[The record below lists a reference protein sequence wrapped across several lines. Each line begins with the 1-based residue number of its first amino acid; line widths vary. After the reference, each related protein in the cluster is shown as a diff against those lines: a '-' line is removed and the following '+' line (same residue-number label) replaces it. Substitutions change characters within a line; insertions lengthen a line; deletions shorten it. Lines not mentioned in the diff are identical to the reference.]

1 MYKNRRKTGDREE
14 ETLTKTPTEK
24 TQRGERERSKI
35 GKRKCMLSS
44 LSLLQVQKWESRV
57 QEEKTLTLERQVKL
71 EEAAA
76 KERQEAL
83 DVYKSFTHSFIHSFT
98 H

>member
-1 MYKNRRKTGDREE
+1 MYKDRGKTGNREE

-44 LSLLQVQKWESRV
+44 LSLTGSEVGESCAGGEDTNIRTTS
-57 QEEKTLTLERQVKL
+57 KTGRG
-71 EEAAA
+71 
-76 KERQEAL
+76 
-83 DVYKSFTHSFIHSFT
+83 SS
-98 H
+98 